1 MRSTRSTRVG
11 AYLRVSSKAQDHAT
25 QRSTILKAAAARGD
39 QVAHWYAEKLSGG
52 TLARPELDRVRAA
65 VSEGRLSRLYVFK
78 LDRLTRSG
86 VGDTYRVVDEFRRA
100 GCELVLVADNLT
112 IHPNKDD
119 VVSDAFVFAL
129 SLAARLERQAI
140 NERISAA
147 RLRLE
152 AEGRPWGRPARIDPA
167 LGRRMRRLQADGRSI
182 REIAVALK
190 VPRSTV
196 GRALKPPVPSQKP
209 PTSKTPS
216 RRRPANS
223 QRGPSQA

>member
-1 MRSTRSTRVG
+1 MATPRTNRVG

-25 QRSTILKAAAARGD
+25 QRTTILKAAAARGD
-39 QVAHWYAEKLSGG
+39 RVAHWYAEKVSGKL
-52 TLARPELDRVRAA
+52 LARPELDRVRAD
-65 VSEGRLSRLYVFK
+65 VRDGRLSRLYVFK

-112 IHPNKDD
+112 IHPHKDD

-129 SLAARLERQAI
+129 SLAAKLERQAI

-152 AEGRPWGRPARIDPA
+152 AEGRPWGRPARIDSA
-167 LGRRMRRLQADGRSI
+167 LGRRMKRLQADGRSI

-196 GRALKPPVPSQKP
+196 GRALKGASPSQKP
-209 PTSKTPS
+209 ASPPTPS
-216 RRRPANS
+216 RPRPATS